1 MTEPTDHELDVA
13 LAAARRLREQGRDEQ
28 YLAKV
33 LLAFDHRQPYLL
45 DVLRK
50 ASRYLHS
57 GEGAREHAELVR
69 AIEHAEAALAAPAST
84 WDVQPW

>member
-1 MTEPTDHELDVA
+1 MTEPTEHELGVA
-13 LAAARRLREQGRDEQ
+13 LAAARRLREQGRDEH

-33 LLAFDHRQPYLL
+33 VLAFDHRQPYLL

-69 AIEHAEAALAAPAST
+69 AIERAEAALAAPAST

>member
-1 MTEPTDHELDVA
+1 MTEPTEHEFSVA
-13 LAAARRLREQGRDEQ
+13 LATARRLREQGQDEH

-33 LLAFDHRQPYLL
+33 LLACDHRQPYLL

-69 AIEHAEAALAAPAST
+69 AIERAEAALAAPASS